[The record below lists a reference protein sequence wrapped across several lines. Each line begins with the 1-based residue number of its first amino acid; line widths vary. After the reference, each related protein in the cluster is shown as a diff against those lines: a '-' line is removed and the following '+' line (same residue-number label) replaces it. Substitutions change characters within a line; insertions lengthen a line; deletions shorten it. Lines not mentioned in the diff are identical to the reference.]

1 MHYSKPMIFKTVKGR
16 ILVAV
21 STIILL
27 CSAALPAA
35 AQTDFTPTDTTRT
48 RLQPI
53 VKGILA
59 AWDKSDLVCLGEDHG
74 SKNDSDLRIT
84 LIENPDFLR
93 RVKVIMI
100 ESANVAHQDTLDRFV
115 LDGEDMSREKLRVV
129 WGDASGH
136 EVWDA
141 PIYEAF
147 IRSVR
152 KINLRVPRNQRVRL
166 LAGDDPTEHN
176 RGRWIREAVAR
187 EILDKN
193 LKGLAVYGAGH
204 CINYGGGF
212 PGEIGDKYPGKIWS
226 VFNFFVVEEGRR
238 AFGLGDAPELIQI
251 VGTDK
256 AKLPSGRMFF
266 LGRVNDNFKLG
277 EITDAIVYYGNIKDV
292 KVPAMK

>member
-1 MHYSKPMIFKTVKGR
+1 VNQRIFF
-16 ILVAV
+16 
-21 STIILL
+21 
-27 CSAALPAA
+27 AA
-35 AQTDFTPTDTTRT
+35 ATIGIVCVALSSSPAQGDVTPSETARM

-59 AWDKSDLVCLGEDHG
+59 AWDKADLVCLGEDHG
-74 SKNDSDLRIT
+74 SKNDSDLRIA
-84 LIENPDFLR
+84 LIEHPDFLR
-93 RVKVIMI
+93 KVKVIMI
-100 ESANVAHQDTLDRFV
+100 ESANVAHQDVLDRFV
-115 LDGEDMSREKLRVV
+115 IDGEEMSREKLRTV
-129 WGDASGH
+129 WSDASGH

-152 KINLRVPRNQRVRL
+152 KINLRMPRDRRVRL

-204 CINYGGGF
+204 CVNYGGGF
-212 PGEIGDKYPGKIWS
+212 PGEIGDKYPGRIWA
-226 VFNFFVVEEGRR
+226 VFNFFDVEAGRR
-238 AFGLGDAPELIQI
+238 AFGLGDEPALIQI
-251 VGTDK
+251 TGTDK
-256 AKLPSGRMFF
+256 AKQPSGRMFF

-277 EITDAIVYYGNIKDV
+277 EVTDAIVYFGNMKDA
-292 KVPAMK
+292 KVPAVK

>member
-1 MHYSKPMIFKTVKGR
+1 MKASSFACDRRRVSIV
-16 ILVAV
+16 VATT
-21 STIILL
+21 TIVLI
-27 CSAALPAA
+27 AATSLR
-35 AQTDFTPTDTTRT
+35 AQTDFTPTETART

-59 AWDKSDLVCLGEDHG
+59 VWDKADLVCLGEDHG

-84 LIENPDFLR
+84 LIENPDFIR

-100 ESANVAHQDTLDRFV
+100 ESASVAHQDILDRFV
-115 LDGEDMSREKLRVV
+115 LDGENMTREQLRVV
-129 WGDASGH
+129 WGDANGH

-152 KINLRVPRNQRVRL
+152 KINLGVPRNQRVRL
-166 LAGDDPTEHN
+166 LAGDDPNEHN

-193 LKGLAVYGAGH
+193 VKGLAVYGAGH
-204 CINYGGGF
+204 CINYGGGY
-212 PGEIGDKYPGKIWS
+212 PGEIGSKYPGRLWS
-226 VFNFFVVEEGRR
+226 VFNFFDVDAGRR
-238 AFGLGDAPELIQI
+238 AFGLGEEPVLIQI
-251 VGTDK
+251 AGTDK
-256 AKLPSGRMFF
+256 ANQPSGRMFF

-277 EITDAIVYYGNIKDV
+277 EVTDAIVYYGNIKDS
-292 KVPAMK
+292 KVPAAK